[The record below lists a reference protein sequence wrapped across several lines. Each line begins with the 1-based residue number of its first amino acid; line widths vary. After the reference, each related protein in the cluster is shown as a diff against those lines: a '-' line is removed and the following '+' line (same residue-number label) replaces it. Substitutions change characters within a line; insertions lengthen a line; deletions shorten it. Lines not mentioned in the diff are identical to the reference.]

1 MRVHHT
7 LLSKSRLLANVNGV
21 GNAVLVHGIAVGA
34 TLYSGPGAGAEATAS
49 AVVADL
55 IDIGRQLAAG
65 SVEPVY
71 PPLGYRHAHND
82 LPVLGIDEIEA
93 EYYLRIPAVDMVGVM
108 AKISSILQEHD
119 ISFEA
124 VIQKEAISEVVPIVI
139 LTHRAIERQLN
150 LAIEA
155 IEALDEVTGGVN
167 RIRVEPFHGEAE

>member
-1 MRVHHT
+1 
-7 LLSKSRLLANVNGV
+7 
-21 GNAVLVHGIAVGA
+21 
-34 TLYSGPGAGAEATAS
+34 
-49 AVVADL
+49 
-55 IDIGRQLAAG
+55 
-65 SVEPVY
+65 
-71 PPLGYRHAHND
+71 
-82 LPVLGIDEIEA
+82 
-93 EYYLRIPAVDMVGVM
+93 LRIPAVDKVGVM

-119 ISFEA
+119 ISIEA